1 VAHILL
7 DGVLV
12 ATDFS
17 LASSVA
23 LHYAIVIAG
32 HFGANLYL
40 AHVIPQH
47 AYGLIPTDEREPAIE
62 KLRARVEEQLDGLR
76 ATSHLVGPPHEVLV
90 DHGDVWPTLLAMAE
104 KHKINMT
111 VIGTHGPRGV
121 EKLLEGSMGEQIL
134 LGAQHPVLMV
144 GPACSAAS
152 AAEPRLGRILYA
164 TDFSQESE
172 PAMHFAC
179 YLAKEFSATLFFL
192 HVVEDIWDEPLSTG
206 IQGADFIRL
215 RLLEKH
221 WVIEEGCTPELHV
234 EFGQPSECI
243 LEVAEELQI
252 QLIVLGVRG
261 TRYPRVAAHL
271 PGPTAYDV
279 ASHSRC
285 PVLVVRG
292 GLRAEK

>member
-62 KLRARVEEQLDGLR
+62 NLRARMEEQMAGLR

-90 DHGDVWPTLLAMAE
+90 DHGDVWSTLSAMAE

-121 EKLLEGSMGEQIL
+121 EKLLEGSMGEEIL

-144 GPACSAAS
+144 GPACSAAP
-152 AAEPRLGRILYA
+152 AAEPGLGRILYA

-179 YLAKEFSATLFFL
+179 YLAKEFSAALFFL
-192 HVVEDIWDEPLSTG
+192 HVVEDIWEEPLSTG
-206 IQGADFIRL
+206 IQGADFVRL

-221 WVIEEGCTPELHV
+221 WVIGEGCTPELHV

-243 LEVAEELQI
+243 LELAEELQI

-279 ASHSRC
+279 VSRSRC

-292 GLRAEK
+292 RLRAEK